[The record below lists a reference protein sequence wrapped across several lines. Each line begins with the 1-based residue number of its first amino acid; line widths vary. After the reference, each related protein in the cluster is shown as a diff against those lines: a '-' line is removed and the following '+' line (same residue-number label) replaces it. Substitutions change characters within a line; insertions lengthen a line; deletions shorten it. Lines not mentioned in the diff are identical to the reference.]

1 MTAITIPR
9 QPDGAFKGA
18 NAFAPQP
25 LDFTGNFFPRES
37 HGTNVSKILYPLYV
51 WNFTDETSSSNPIF
65 QVFKVLLCTKLQQFL
80 ARFLVLE
87 NIIYRLKP
95 LFYKDLM
102 SKLLS
107 YRARFHPASK
117 LGDFPLAK
125 LKPSDGITRQ

>member
-9 QPDGAFKGA
+9 QP
-18 NAFAPQP
+18 
-25 LDFTGNFFPRES
+25 DFTGNFFPRES

-95 LFYKDLM
+95 LFSKDFM

-107 YRARFHPASK
+107 YRARFHPFGKPRDYMRAS
-117 LGDFPLAK
+117 PLSLAE
-125 LKPSDGITRQ
+125 LNLADCHVP